1 MHYNSY
7 FYENLNF
14 NIKIKNFF
22 MDKSLKSIID
32 NQINYFSSKKTID
45 IASRINSLKKLLKE
59 IKASENEIELALYKD
74 LGKSK
79 GESYLT
85 EINFVYTEINI
96 ALKNIKKWTKR
107 KAVKSS
113 LINFPSSDYIVPE
126 PYGLTLHIS
135 PWNYPFQLSIA
146 PLIGAVAAGNTVV
159 LKPSEYSKNTS
170 LLLEK
175 ILSNVFDPGHV
186 VVVNG
191 GVDISTKLLEFK
203 WDYIF
208 FTGSIGVGKI
218 IAKAAANNLTPTTL
232 ELGGKNPCIVDE
244 TASIEIS
251 AKRIVWGKFTN
262 CGQTCIAPDF
272 IVVNK
277 KIKNKFIDA
286 LKKQIVKIYGNNVV
300 DNDEYGRIISDK
312 HMNYLV
318 SLLEKENIIHGGK
331 FNFDDKFF
339 EPTLVEI
346 NNLESKVMEDEI
358 FGPILPIIEY
368 DDFKEVH
375 DIIKKYSHPLAL
387 YIFTKKKEFG
397 RKFLESYPF
406 GGGAINDTVMH
417 IANDRLPFGGVGQSG
432 MGKYHG
438 ESTFNT
444 FSHFKPYLNKPLWI
458 DPPLRYPPFKNKIN
472 FLKKILKLI

>member
-14 NIKIKNFF
+14 NIEIKNFF

>member
-1 MHYNSY
+1 
-7 FYENLNF
+7 
-14 NIKIKNFF
+14 

-32 NQINYFSSKKTID
+32 KQINYFSSKKTID
-45 IASRINSLKKLLKE
+45 IASRIKSLKKLLKE

-346 NNLESKVMEDEI
+346 NNLESKIMEDEI
-358 FGPILPIIEY
+358 FGPILPIIDY

>member
-1 MHYNSY
+1 
-7 FYENLNF
+7 
-14 NIKIKNFF
+14 

-331 FNFDDKFF
+331 FNFENKFF

>member
-1 MHYNSY
+1 
-7 FYENLNF
+7 
-14 NIKIKNFF
+14 

-438 ESTFNT
+438 ESTFET
-444 FSHFKPYLNKPLWI
+444 FSHFKPYLSKPLWI

-472 FLKKILKLI
+472 FLKKILNLIS

>member
-1 MHYNSY
+1 
-7 FYENLNF
+7 
-14 NIKIKNFF
+14 

-444 FSHFKPYLNKPLWI
+444 FSHFKPYLSKPLWI

>member
-1 MHYNSY
+1 
-7 FYENLNF
+7 
-14 NIKIKNFF
+14 

-175 ILSNVFDPGHV
+175 ILSNVFDAGHV

>member
-1 MHYNSY
+1 
-7 FYENLNF
+7 
-14 NIKIKNFF
+14 

-45 IASRINSLKKLLKE
+45 IASRLNSLKKLLKE

-146 PLIGAVAAGNTVV
+146 PLIGAVAAGNTIV

-318 SLLEKENIIHGGK
+318 SLIEKENIIHGGK

-346 NNLESKVMEDEI
+346 NNLESKIMEDEI
-358 FGPILPIIEY
+358 FGPILPIIGY
-368 DDFKEVH
+368 DDFKEVQ

>member
-1 MHYNSY
+1 
-7 FYENLNF
+7 
-14 NIKIKNFF
+14 

-272 IVVNK
+272 IVVNN

-286 LKKQIVKIYGNNVV
+286 LKKQIVEIYGNNVV

>member
-1 MHYNSY
+1 
-7 FYENLNF
+7 
-14 NIKIKNFF
+14 

-32 NQINYFSSKKTID
+32 NQINYFSSKKTVD

-331 FNFDDKFF
+331 FNFENKFF

-346 NNLESKVMEDEI
+346 NNLECKVMEDEI

-397 RKFLESYPF
+397 QKFLESYPF